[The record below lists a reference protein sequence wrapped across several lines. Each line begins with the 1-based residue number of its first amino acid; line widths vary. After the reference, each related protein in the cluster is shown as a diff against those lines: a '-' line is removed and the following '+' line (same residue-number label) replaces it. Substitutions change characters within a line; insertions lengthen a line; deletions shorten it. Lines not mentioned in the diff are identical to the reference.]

1 MRFSE
6 PFVTVG
12 ATAWRTDTTA
22 LQNIRERLLSR
33 RTILFALALVTLL
46 VFAPAIWNDFV
57 DWDDQI
63 NLGNN
68 EKFRGLG
75 WAQIRWMFTSTLM
88 GHYIPVTWL
97 TFGLDYVLWGMDARG
112 YHLTNVLLHAA
123 NAAVFYL
130 VALRL
135 LGRTLAEGRTIVQ
148 LCAAVAAL
156 FFALHPLRAESVAWA
171 TERRDVL
178 SGLFALVTVLLYL
191 KAAETHG
198 RRRIRFLVAAVA
210 SYVLALGSKSIVM
223 TLPFA
228 LLLLDFYPLRRLP
241 ASWRHWA
248 DASVRAVWRE
258 KIPFFALGAL
268 GALVSWYAVA
278 ANDFFTRSELYP
290 LSARIGLT
298 FYSLA
303 FYVRK
308 TVLPVGLTPLYELP
322 YQVDLLAPRFAGS
335 IAAVIVGGLALFAVR
350 RRWPAGV
357 AAFGY
362 YAIAVAP
369 VSGLL
374 HAGHQLAHDRYSY
387 LSCLGL
393 ALLVGALPATVLR
406 LRRQRAV
413 SPALTRVTL
422 AGIGLWLAALGYV
435 TAHQVQVWR
444 DTETLW
450 RYAVDSDDRCSLCH
464 HNLGYQL
471 LTVRKAPHQGL
482 PHIERALELRPDR
495 TRINIPLGIA
505 YARTGDPERAL
516 VHYERALAAQ
526 PGAVDVRVHQAFA
539 LLDLGRPEEAYA
551 RVRQAVM
558 LSRHDPITLT
568 HVGAILT
575 TLNRPQE
582 ALGHLQRAIELDPDA
597 PPPRLE
603 LGRTLAALGR
613 YDEAREQYAILTAM
627 DHPIAK
633 PMAQA
638 LAARLIIEW

>member
-1 MRFSE
+1 MRSSE
-6 PFVTVG
+6 TFVTAASV
-12 ATAWRTDTTA
+12 AWRTDA
-22 LQNIRERLLSR
+22 GLLQRVRDRVLSR
-33 RTILFALALVTLL
+33 WTIPSALVLVTLL

-57 DWDDQI
+57 EWDDQI
-63 NLGNN
+63 NIKSN
-68 EKFRGLG
+68 EGFRGLG
-75 WAQIRWMFTSTLM
+75 WTQIRWMFTTILM

-97 TFGLDYVLWGMDARG
+97 TFGLDYVFWGMDPRG

-123 NAAVFYL
+123 NAALVYL
-130 VALRL
+130 LALRL
-135 LGRTLAEGRTIVQ
+135 LNRTLAEGRSVVQ

-178 SGLFALVTVLLYL
+178 SGLFTLATVLLYVR
-191 KAAETHG
+191 AAESEG

-210 SYVLALGSKSIVM
+210 AYVLALGSKSIVM
-223 TLPFA
+223 TLPLT

-241 ASWRHWA
+241 ASWRRWA
-248 DASVRAVWRE
+248 DVSVRAVWRE

-290 LSARIGLT
+290 LPARIGLT

-335 IAAVIVGGLALFAVR
+335 IAAVIVAGLALFAVR
-350 RRWPAGV
+350 RRWPAGL

-362 YAIAVAP
+362 YAIAIAP

-406 LRRQRAV
+406 LRRQG
-413 SPALTRVTL
+413 SIQPALARVTL
-422 AGIGLWLAALGYV
+422 AGIGLWLAVFGYV

-464 HNLGYQL
+464 HNLGYHL
-471 LTVRKAPHQGL
+471 LKAGVAPQQGVPHL
-482 PHIERALELRPDR
+482 ERAVELRPDR
-495 TRINIPLGIA
+495 GRMNVTLGLA
-505 YARTGDPERAL
+505 YARTGDPERAM
-516 VHYERALAAQ
+516 VHYERALEEQ
-526 PGAVDVRVHQAFA
+526 PGSVDVRVHQAIA
-539 LLDLGRPEEAYA
+539 LLDLGRPDDAYA
-551 RVRQAVM
+551 RLRQAVM
-558 LSRHDPITLT
+558 LSRRDPVVLT
-568 HVGAILT
+568 HLGNVLT
-575 TLNRPQE
+575 ILNRPEE
-582 ALGHLQRAIELDPDA
+582 ALGHLQLAIKLAPDA
-597 PPPRLE
+597 PHPRIG
-603 LGRTLAALGR
+603 LGRTLVALGR
-613 YDEAREQYAILTAM
+613 YDAALEQHAILRAM
-627 DHPIAK
+627 DPPIAK
-633 PMAQA
+633 PLAQM
-638 LAARLIIEW
+638 LAAWLVTEW